1 VDTEAEK
8 LRNCIKVLVRALC
21 HDRGLVNARNLLAR
35 AWALLVEI
43 VQFLPTAYSKWGAWD
58 AGWRRSKVLPVNFPL
73 VVKTNGP
80 HERPKFVI
88 SSWDKLAGNYHAA
101 DDVITHSMR
110 VFDSKFDLRDAR
122 VPDVDEGELSA
133 RGRKLKSSA
142 ELLHNARFSAVTQLR
157 AAITMDSANVSTRYR
172 LATVLKEMGSF
183 NEAFQEFQ
191 ALLVLSPCH
200 VPCLVGFAQ
209 MLTEQGQRL
218 LRAGTKDDLA
228 NANKRQGCRQ
238 RSAPI
243 CPNVAQDGVD
253 PHAFCC
259 TIAQRWAEQF
269 FLQAKG
275 LYERALRAEP
285 TNSAALMNFSV
296 LLASQLRKPLHA
308 KTMLEEFKKAVG
320 KDAQSSRDAALLCNL
335 ACLYE
340 QGGEIALARDL
351 LMQGFSA
358 SDASHMPTLYN
369 LARLCQYKLENQAL
383 AQRLYAEVLF
393 LADNVMLDSLS
404 AEIVQKTKA
413 QQRLAVRHAE
423 SKARVEE
430 RKRMDEE
437 YKAVIAKRQLHRVRH
452 DAPPAPP
459 ARPPTIAAVLQDMAA
474 KA

>member
-1 VDTEAEK
+1 MEAEK

-43 VQFLPTAYSKWGAWD
+43 VQRCFLPTAYSKWGAWD
-58 AGWRRSKVLPVNFPL
+58 AGWRRSMVLPVNFPL

-88 SSWDKLAGNYHAA
+88 SSWDKLAGSDYA

-110 VFDSKFDLRDAR
+110 VFESKFDLRDSRA
-122 VPDVDEGELSA
+122 PDVDEGKLSA
-133 RGRKLKSSA
+133 RGRRLKSSA
-142 ELLHNARFSAVTQLR
+142 ELLHNARFSAATQLR
-157 AAITMDSANVSTRYR
+157 AAITIDSANLSTRYR
-172 LATVLKEMGSF
+172 LATMLKEMGSF

-200 VPCLVGFAQ
+200 VRCLVGFAQ

-228 NANKRQGCRQ
+228 NANKRQGGRQ

-253 PHAFCC
+253 PHALCF

-275 LYERALRAEP
+275 FYERALRADP
-285 TNSAALMNFSV
+285 TNSAALMNFSI

-335 ACLYE
+335 ACLSE
-340 QGGEIALARDL
+340 QGGELALARDL
-351 LMQGFSA
+351 LMQGFRA

-369 LARLCQYKLENQAL
+369 LARLCQYKLDNQAL
-383 AQRLYAEVLF
+383 AQRLYEEVLF

-404 AEIVQKTKA
+404 AEIVQKTKE
-413 QQRLAVRHAE
+413 QQRLAVSHAE
-423 SKARVEE
+423 SQVRVEE

-437 YKAVIAKRQLHRVRH
+437 YKAVIAKRQLHHVRH
-452 DAPPAPP
+452 DGPPSPS

>member
-1 VDTEAEK
+1 MEAEK
-8 LRNCIKVLVRALC
+8 LRNCIKVLVRALY
-21 HDRGLVNARNLLAR
+21 HDRGLINARNLLAR
-35 AWALLVEI
+35 AWVLLVEI
-43 VQFLPTAYSKWGAWD
+43 VQLCFLPAVYSKWGAWE
-58 AGWRRSKVLPVNFPL
+58 AGWRRSDVLTVNFPL

-88 SSWDKLAGNYHAA
+88 SSWDKIAGEYA

-110 VFDSKFDLRDAR
+110 VFESKFDLRDSRA
-122 VPDVDEGELSA
+122 PDVDEGKLSA
-133 RGRKLKSSA
+133 RGGKLKSSA
-142 ELLHNARFSAVTQLR
+142 ELLHNARFSAATQLR
-157 AAITMDSANVSTRYR
+157 AAITMDSANLSTRYQ

-191 ALLVLSPCH
+191 ALLGLSPCH

-209 MLTEQGQRL
+209 LLTEQGQRL

-228 NANKRQGCRQ
+228 NANKRQGGRQ

-243 CPNVAQDGVD
+243 CSNVAQDGAD
-253 PHAFCC
+253 PHAVCF

-275 LYERALRAEP
+275 FYERALRADP
-285 TNSAALMNFSV
+285 TNSAALMNFSI

-335 ACLYE
+335 ACLSE
-340 QGGEIALARDL
+340 QGGELALARDL
-351 LMQGFSA
+351 LMQGFRA

-369 LARLCQYKLENQAL
+369 LARLCQYKLDNQAL
-383 AQRLYAEVLF
+383 AQRLYEEVLF

-404 AEIVQKTKA
+404 AEIVQKTKE
-413 QQRLAVRHAE
+413 QQRLAVSHAE
-423 SKARVEE
+423 SQVRVEE

-437 YKAVIAKRQLHRVRH
+437 YKAVIAKRQLHHVRH
-452 DAPPAPP
+452 DGPPSPS